1 MSLVQGVLCNKG
13 ITKDVSSGWW
23 ESFCRRLPNLCLW
36 TAAPLSLAHA
46 RASDPEMVS
55 HYFDLLEQT
64 LDDNE
69 LRGKP
74 GQIFNINESGM
85 PLDPK
90 SPKVVC
96 GRGSKAVAV
105 GSGNKS
111 QVTIVA
117 CISAAGLCMP
127 PMVIWDSKTL
137 ATELCTVKSLVPF
150 TGNGWMEME
159 LFDVWFTNHF

>member
-1 MSLVQGVLCNKG
+1 
-13 ITKDVSSGWW
+13 
-23 ESFCRRLPNLCLW
+23 
-36 TAAPLSLAHA
+36 
-46 RASDPEMVS
+46 MVS

-127 PMVIWDSKTL
+127 PMVIWDSKNTSHRTL
-137 ATELCTVKSLVPF
+137 HGEVPG
-150 TGNGWMEME
+150 TIYGKWVDGNGT
-159 LFDVWFTNHF
+159 F